1 VPDPLAEILRLVAEG
16 RLSAAEAAPLV
27 AAFEDR
33 DRSGDRASASGPGR
47 GPAQAAPDGPRDTA
61 TRTVRLEVNEGGRT
75 VVNLRLPAGLG
86 EAALLRVPGM
96 TDTYVGRIKAAL
108 AAGERGPVLEVSD
121 EDGDGVRI
129 VID

>member
-1 VPDPLAEILRLVAEG
+1 VPDPLAEILRLVADG
-16 RLSAAEAAPLV
+16 RLSAAEAVPLV
-27 AAFEDR
+27 AALEERDR
-33 DRSGDRASASGPGR
+33 DRGSGGRPAGEAPADDRREG
-47 GPAQAAPDGPRDTA
+47 A
-61 TRTVRLEVNEGGRT
+61 TRSVRLEVNEGGRT

-108 AAGERGPVLEVSD
+108 AAGERGPVLEVAD

>member
-1 VPDPLAEILRLVAEG
+1 MPDPLAEILRLVADG

-27 AAFEDR
+27 AALEDSDRIVRESGVGRTAGPSPASDDRR
-33 DRSGDRASASGPGR
+33 DSAPRS
-47 GPAQAAPDGPRDTA
+47 
-61 TRTVRLEVNEGGRT
+61 VRLEVNEGGRT

-96 TDTYVGRIKAAL
+96 TDTYVGRIRAAL
-108 AAGERGPVLEVSD
+108 AAGVRGPVLEVAD

>member
-1 VPDPLAEILRLVAEG
+1 MPDPLAEILRLVADG

-27 AAFEDR
+27 AALEERDR
-33 DRSGDRASASGPGR
+33 DRASGPSL
-47 GPAQAAPDGPRDTA
+47 PAGQAPAGDRREGA
-61 TRTVRLEVNEGGRT
+61 TRSVRLEVNEGGRT

-108 AAGERGPVLEVSD
+108 AAGERGPVLEVAD

>member
-1 VPDPLAEILRLVAEG
+1 MPDPLAEILRLVADG

-27 AAFEDR
+27 AALEERDR
-33 DRSGDRASASGPGR
+33 DRASGMSRPAEQAPAGDRREG
-47 GPAQAAPDGPRDTA
+47 A
-61 TRTVRLEVNEGGRT
+61 TRSVRLEVNEGGRT

-108 AAGERGPVLEVSD
+108 AAGERGPVLEVAD